1 MIATEMVPK
10 LLQRIS
16 YTIQIHN
23 LKNIYIL
30 KIIHYKLLQVL

>member
-10 LLQRIS
+10 LLHVFLIPFK
-16 YTIQIHN
+16 YN

>member
-10 LLQRIS
+10 LLQCIP

-23 LKNIYIL
+23 LKNIHIKNNSL
-30 KIIHYKLLQVL
+30 

>member
-10 LLQRIS
+10 LLQPIL

-23 LKNIYIL
+23 LKNIHIKNNSL
-30 KIIHYKLLQVL
+30 